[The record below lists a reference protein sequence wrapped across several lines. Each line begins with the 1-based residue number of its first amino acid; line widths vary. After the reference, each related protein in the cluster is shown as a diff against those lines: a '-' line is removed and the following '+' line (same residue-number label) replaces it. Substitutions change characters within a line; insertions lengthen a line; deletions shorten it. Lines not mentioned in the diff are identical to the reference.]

1 MTVIE
6 KNNVD
11 WLKVVAALSVLMS
24 HYAMYAMK
32 HIDLY
37 PSVNYIICGLAGYWG
52 PVAIFFFL
60 SGYGLMESEKKHHCP
75 TRLFLGKRFAKIY
88 VPVLTVT
95 ALWMPSYFDFIST
108 EAHPNILRLLT
119 VDFGDGALW
128 FIKSLL
134 LLYVVFQ
141 IYVLLNRRNTLV
153 GVIVFFCLTAVVQ
166 YFTHR
171 HIAWFG
177 SDAVMMFFIG
187 ALSSRFSDK
196 GSLAVNVATVL
207 LVVYAVCGYGIYH
220 SLRLVSNI
228 LVLIAIILT
237 CNYMYTRSIKM
248 PNCPPLLLALS
259 FDIYLTHNKLLALI
273 EHYNFTVVMPVFLL
287 ISIGSALVFHILRTS
302 LTSRIPGISTLSQ
315 SS

>member
-11 WLKVVAALSVLMS
+11 WLKVIAALSVLIS
-24 HYAMYAMK
+24 HYAMYAIK

-75 TRLFLGKRFAKIY
+75 TRFFFGKRLAKIY
-88 VPVLTVT
+88 VPVLIVT
-95 ALWMPSYFDFIST
+95 ALWMPSYFNFLST
-108 EAHPNILRLLT
+108 EASPNLLRMLT

-141 IYVLLNRRNTLV
+141 IYVLLNRRNALV
-153 GVIVFFCLTAVVQ
+153 GAIVFLCLTAVVQ

-196 GSLAVNVATVL
+196 GSPTVNVATVL

-228 LVLIAIILT
+228 LVLIAIILI
-237 CNYMYTRSIKM
+237 CNYMYTRNIKT

-259 FDIYLTHNKLLALI
+259 FDIYLTHNKLLVLI
-273 EHYNFTVVMPVFLL
+273 EHFNFTVIMPVFLL
-287 ISIGSALVFHILRTS
+287 ISIGCAFVFHILRTS
-302 LTSRIPGISTLSQ
+302 LTTRIPGISTLSR
-315 SS
+315 